1 MPHVAMP
8 RPPLSH
14 SRTSSVCVASISTGS
29 SAWRR
34 GTRHSGPPHP
44 LTGVVGG
51 PEAWSN
57 AVAPQHLP
65 GPSPLHSACPEVKP
79 ERPELLPANGAHCL
93 HPSFTEEDDIPQPKY
108 SCLENPMDGG
118 AHRLQSMGSL
128 RVGHDFT
135 FTFTFLFHAL
145 EKEMATHSSILA
157 QRIPGTAEPG
167 GLPSMGSHRVGHD

>member
-34 GTRHSGPPHP
+34 GTQHSGPPHP
-44 LTGVVGG
+44 LIGVVDG

-57 AVAPQHLP
+57 AAAPQHLP
-65 GPSPLHSACPEVKP
+65 GPSLLHPASPEVKS

-93 HPSFTEEDDIPQPKY
+93 HPSLTEEDDFISVQDKDIDLVSKRTFISKLRPQKQKLLLPDLCHSHWIIPQP
-108 SCLENPMDGG
+108 P
-118 AHRLQSMGSL
+118 Q
-128 RVGHDFT
+128 
-135 FTFTFLFHAL
+135 
-145 EKEMATHSSILA
+145 
-157 QRIPGTAEPG
+157 
-167 GLPSMGSHRVGHD
+167 

>member
-14 SRTSSVCVASISTGS
+14 SRTSSVCVASISKGS

-65 GPSPLHSACPEVKP
+65 GPSPLHSAHPEVKP
-79 ERPELLPANGAHCL
+79 ERPEHLPANGAHCL
-93 HPSFTEEDDIPQPKY
+93 HPSLTEEDDLISAQDKDIDLVSKRTFISKLRPQKQKLLLPDLCHSHWIIPQP
-108 SCLENPMDGG
+108 P
-118 AHRLQSMGSL
+118 Q
-128 RVGHDFT
+128 
-135 FTFTFLFHAL
+135 
-145 EKEMATHSSILA
+145 
-157 QRIPGTAEPG
+157 
-167 GLPSMGSHRVGHD
+167 

>member
-51 PEAWSN
+51 PAAWSN

-65 GPSPLHSACPEVKP
+65 GPSPLQSAHPEVKP
-79 ERPELLPANGAHCL
+79 ERPEHLPANGAHCL
-93 HPSFTEEDDIPQPKY
+93 HPSLTEEDDLISAQDKDIDLVSKRTFISKLRPQKQKLPLPDLCHSHWIIPQP
-108 SCLENPMDGG
+108 P
-118 AHRLQSMGSL
+118 Q
-128 RVGHDFT
+128 
-135 FTFTFLFHAL
+135 
-145 EKEMATHSSILA
+145 
-157 QRIPGTAEPG
+157 
-167 GLPSMGSHRVGHD
+167 